1 MVSEYSDTVKQSE
14 KDQGKQ
20 VGFGV
25 AFRGGWGQR
34 IALVL
39 CFAVFGVLVGV
50 LPNWNC
56 WGVELGLHEWTDQ
69 AKFYSIARSWFSAG
83 RLIGFE

>member
-56 WGVELGLHEWTDQ
+56 WG
-69 AKFYSIARSWFSAG
+69 G
-83 RLIGFE
+83 RAWLT